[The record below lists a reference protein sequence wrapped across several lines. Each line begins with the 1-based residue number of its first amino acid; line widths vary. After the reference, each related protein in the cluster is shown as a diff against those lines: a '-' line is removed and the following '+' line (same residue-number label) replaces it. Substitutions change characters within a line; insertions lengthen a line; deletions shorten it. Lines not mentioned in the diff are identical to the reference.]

1 MAVPVASI
9 AWNRMILC
17 AGIGERLGIVRL
29 YGERAVV
36 VRDGLLESFQ
46 PIERVAA
53 IVQGKGMV
61 GIYFKRGVYLRD
73 GCRIIAALLQNDA
86 KQVQAAEMI
95 GPRCQNSIINF
106 LGVCQSAGLMQR

>member
-1 MAVPVASI
+1 LFKARGWSGFI
-9 AWNRMILC
+9 
-17 AGIGERLGIVRL
+17 
-29 YGERAVV
+29 
-36 VRDGLLESFQ
+36 
-46 PIERVAA
+46 
-53 IVQGKGMV
+53 
-61 GIYFKRGVYLRD
+61 FKRGVYLRD